1 MRRVILSIRIL
12 INSFYLDFKFKFI
25 QPAHCYTHKYIF
37 KTFLN
42 FEPIPVS
49 ITWDELNEKK
59 TRFLSTNRKKKDLEC
74 WLFGFTCWR
83 AYSVD
88 LNKNGICVWELV
100 RKRERERDIETI
112 VNAFQNMGEVVCCCC
127 IVSVI
132 VVLVKVCLLHAY

>member
-59 TRFLSTNRKKKDLEC
+59 LVSFRRTEKKKI
-74 WLFGFTCWR
+74 W
-83 AYSVD
+83 SVD
-88 LNKNGICVWELV
+88 FLDLPVDALTALI
-100 RKRERERDIETI
+100 
-112 VNAFQNMGEVVCCCC
+112 
-127 IVSVI
+127 
-132 VVLVKVCLLHAY
+132 